1 VRERYSLD
9 NAFTELKP
17 QANGLSAHFRRKH
30 MTISKIIRAA
40 SAAIAG
46 FSIVTAL
53 AIGAAKQSGG
63 NFTCEDS

>member
-1 VRERYSLD
+1 
-9 NAFTELKP
+9 
-17 QANGLSAHFRRKH
+17 

-63 NFTCEDS
+63 NFTYEDS

>member
-1 VRERYSLD
+1 
-9 NAFTELKP
+9 
-17 QANGLSAHFRRKH
+17 

-53 AIGAAKQSGG
+53 AIGAAKPSGG